1 MKNNCISNYITRL
14 GNYAVHKAQKMNTQK
29 GIPNVYSIKGKIFYQ
44 LPNGKITDKS
54 PFKKKLLQKIKNFI
68 NGFFKI
74 KL

>member
-1 MKNNCISNYITRL
+1 
-14 GNYAVHKAQKMNTQK
+14 MNTQK